1 MVARYLVRAGKRKR
15 LIERHAWRRVAMLR
29 KLCGQLQANWLSEL
43 RTLLGEPMVP
53 DFLPLYAVVAVLFSL
68 IYFSLASLSFLL
80 VRLDIPEV
88 WQLFRGLFNVYF
100 WMVGA
105 SSLLATAVFAVS
117 GRLAFTAAMLLLA
130 ATAMA
135 VRKRVLQLI
144 DTQQAAWQSGDT
156 AAMRRLRMIHW
167 GGMLAN
173 IVILSTL
180 ASSARFIL

>member
-1 MVARYLVRAGKRKR
+1 
-15 LIERHAWRRVAMLR
+15 
-29 KLCGQLQANWLSEL
+29 
-43 RTLLGEPMVP
+43 
-53 DFLPLYAVVAVLFSL
+53 
-68 IYFSLASLSFLL
+68 
-80 VRLDIPEV
+80 
-88 WQLFRGLFNVYF
+88 
-100 WMVGA
+100 
-105 SSLLATAVFAVS
+105 
-117 GRLAFTAAMLLLA
+117 MLLLA